1 MRDLPNEL
9 RSVKNIGVMSDPQT
23 PVVNPPPEVS
33 PTVHPSYTSILH
45 EHDVS
50 EKQRQTRVGL
60 LKEME
65 KKEFNG
71 GKGPNA
77 VIAHVSKEGSLGSSL
92 EAGDIPVL
100 GIVLRSI
107 GDVQTLSLIL
117 HSPGGDGTC
126 VEKVVALCRAQCKH
140 FRVIIPNR
148 AKSAAT
154 MIALG
159 ADEILMGPSSEIGPI
174 DAQVPVVIEGIPRYV
189 SAQSFI
195 DARDALLKRYKEALE
210 KKEDPQPILQMIAS
224 LDIPFIEE
232 CQRMMDFG
240 RDVVREL
247 LGKYMFA
254 RDKAKDAKID
264 KIVEM
269 LSSVKKHK
277 VHGRFISGNTAK
289 RELKLS
295 VRLLAKDDPLWQS
308 VWEYYT
314 RTDINLGRIRSAKM
328 FETRHEMLHAVGQ

>member
-1 MRDLPNEL
+1 MT
-9 RSVKNIGVMSDPQT
+9 DPQST
-23 PVVNPPPEVS
+23 AGNQAPEVPS
-33 PTVHPSYTSILH
+33 VVHPSYTSILH
-45 EHDVS
+45 EHDVA

-60 LKEME
+60 LKDME
-65 KKEFNG
+65 KNELNG

-77 VIAHVSKEGSLGSSL
+77 VIAQVSKEGSMGSSL

-100 GIVLRSI
+100 GNVLRSI
-107 GDVQTLSLIL
+107 GDVHTLSLIL

-126 VEKVVALCRAQCKH
+126 VEKVVALCREQCKH

-174 DAQVPVVIEGIPRYV
+174 DAQVPVVVEGIPRYV

-195 DARDALLKRYKEALE
+195 DARDALLGQYKEALA
-210 KKEDPQPILQMIAS
+210 KKEDAQPILQMIAS

-240 RDVVREL
+240 RDVVRDL
-247 LGKYMFA
+247 LGKYMLA
-254 RDKAKDAKID
+254 RSKDKVSKID

-277 VHGRFISGNTAK
+277 VHGRFISGNTAR
-289 RELKLS
+289 RELGLN

-314 RTDINLGRIRSAKM
+314 RTEINLGRIRSPKM
-328 FETRHEMLHAVGQ
+328 FESKHEMLHAVSQ

>member
-1 MRDLPNEL
+1 
-9 RSVKNIGVMSDPQT
+9 MSDSQT
-23 PVVNPPPEVS
+23 PAVNPPSEVS
-33 PTVHPSYTSILH
+33 AIVHPSYTSILH

-50 EKQRQTRVGL
+50 EKQRQTRVDL

-65 KKEFNG
+65 KKEFNSD
-71 GKGPNA
+71 KGPNA

-100 GIVLRSI
+100 GNVLRSI

-195 DARDALLKRYKEALE
+195 DARDALLKQYKEAQE

-247 LGKYMFA
+247 LSKYMFA
-254 RDKAKDAKID
+254 RDKDKKAKID

-277 VHGRFISGNTAK
+277 VHGRFISGNTAR
-289 RELKLS
+289 RELKLN

-314 RTDINLGRIRSAKM
+314 RTDIHLGRIRAAKM
-328 FETRHEMLHAVGQ
+328 FETKHEMLHAVGQ